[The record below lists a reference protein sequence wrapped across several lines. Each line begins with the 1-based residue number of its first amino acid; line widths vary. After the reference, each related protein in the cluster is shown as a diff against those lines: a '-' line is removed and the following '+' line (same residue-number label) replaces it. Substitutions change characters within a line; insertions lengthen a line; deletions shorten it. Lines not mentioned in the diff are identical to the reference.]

1 MWAHTCRPAQMS
13 HLDRQTTDWSWTKAG
28 REKTKKERVVLVKVV
43 KSFFYFFMKQ
53 QQLPTTWVRRSL
65 RLDERL
71 NILRIPP
78 LLLFEKTWTVYSS
91 VCAFWRITT
100 VPITTTTTKRIKK
113 TLKAEWSSV
122 RINLLKEEEI
132 KSLSN
137 FLLHNLCFVQEG

>member
-1 MWAHTCRPAQMS
+1 MCYYVCKVWAHTCRPAQMS

-91 VCAFWRITT
+91 VCAFWKITT
-100 VPITTTTTKRIKK
+100 VPSKQQQQKVKEDFEDRMIFSVHKFVKGGRDQKFIKLFIT
-113 TLKAEWSSV
+113 
-122 RINLLKEEEI
+122 
-132 KSLSN
+132 
-137 FLLHNLCFVQEG
+137 